1 MFLLQMLLLQ
11 SRYMKYL
18 IIGLGN
24 PGVNYQN
31 TRHNIGFAMLD
42 RLASIS
48 NTSFT
53 SDRYAG
59 ISEITHKGRKLVLVK
74 PTTFMNLSGK
84 AVRYWMQ
91 KFNVKKENIL
101 VITDDISLSFGVLRL
116 RAKGSHGGH
125 NGLKD
130 IETVLASTI
139 YSRLRFGIGK
149 DYARG
154 RQADYVLSLFSDEE
168 SQTLEA
174 RINIGIQM
182 VQAFTINGVDRT
194 MSEFNG
200 K

>member
-1 MFLLQMLLLQ
+1 
-11 SRYMKYL
+11 MKYL

-24 PGVNYQN
+24 PGVNYQS

-48 NTSFT
+48 NASFT

-59 ISEITHKGRKLVLVK
+59 ISEITYKGRKLILVK

-91 KFNVKKENIL
+91 KSNVKQENIL

-139 YSRLRFGIGK
+139 YSRLRFGIGN
-149 DYARG
+149 DYPRG
-154 RQADYVLSLFSDEE
+154 RQADYVLSLFSDVE

-182 VQAFTINGVDRT
+182 VQSFTINGVDRT